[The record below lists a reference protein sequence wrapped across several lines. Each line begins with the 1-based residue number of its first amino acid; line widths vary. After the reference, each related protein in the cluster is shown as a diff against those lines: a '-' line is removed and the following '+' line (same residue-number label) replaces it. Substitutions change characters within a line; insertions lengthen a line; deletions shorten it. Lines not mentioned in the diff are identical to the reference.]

1 MRANHPERSREAA
14 ESKGCGSARPIGEFI
29 GEVRRDLRR
38 PATLW
43 PERLETIWAQ
53 AAGPQLSAAVRV
65 LGYRAGTLSLAT
77 ASAAVRGEIEA
88 YRRDE
93 LLRRLN
99 ALMPAP
105 VTALRVRLG

>member
-1 MRANHPERSREAA
+1 MAA
-14 ESKGCGSARPIGEFI
+14 RLIGEFV
-29 GEVRRDLRR
+29 GELRRDLRR
-38 PATLW
+38 PAALW

-65 LGYRAGTLSLAT
+65 LGYRGGTLSLAT
-77 ASAAVRGEIEA
+77 ESPAVRGEIEA

-99 ALMPAP
+99 ELMPAP
-105 VTALRVRLG
+105 VTALRIRLG